1 MCQAN
6 PSHEPPGNTAQVSW
20 VWDGLGWSGC
30 TKNERFTTQPAKP
43 PAMSTVA
50 LHTLLHIADLG
61 PSEGQED
68 EATNVLAMDQLQ
80 GLELIFPGTKT
91 SDTGKSQFEARFQ
104 D

>member
-1 MCQAN
+1 MNLPETQRKFLG
-6 PSHEPPGNTAQVSW
+6 SGM
-20 VWDGLGWSGC
+20 VWDGLGA
-30 TKNERFTTQPAKP
+30 TKMRDSQPNQP
-43 PAMSTVA
+43 NHQLPMSTVA

-80 GLELIFPGTKT
+80 GLELIIPGMKT
-91 SDTGKSQFEARFQ
+91 SDTGKSQF